1 VKQVFEGISISSPS
15 ISLRLS
21 QARVFGGIGSILAFL
36 SLAPLFIPYAG
47 FVISIIVYMVGLVL
61 IYIALEYIS
70 KEVGDGRIRSYAI
83 LFVTFELVAIV
94 ISVVFVILFTPIFQ
108 LLTPTPISILD
119 RQSSAVNLITA
130 IWSLIGFFVLTWV
143 FIVLS
148 AVFVK
153 LCFDLVSKHLGIGLF
168 STAALLY
175 LIGSA
180 LSIILVGIPIAIVAS
195 ILEIIAFF
203 SIPEKLQTTPK

>member
-1 VKQVFEGISISSPS
+1 M
-15 ISLRLS
+15 
-21 QARVFGGIGSILAFL
+21 FGGIGSILAFL
-36 SLAPLFIPYAG
+36 SLTPLFIPYAG

-70 KEVGDGRIRSYAI
+70 KEVGDDRIRSYAI
-83 LFVTFELVAIV
+83 PFVVFDLVVIA
-94 ISVVFVILFTPIFQ
+94 ISVVFEILFIPIFQ
-108 LLTPTPISILD
+108 LLTPTSMSTLG

-130 IWSLIGFFVLTWV
+130 IWSLIGFFVLIWI

-180 LSIILVGIPIAIVAS
+180 LSIIILAGVLIVALVS
-195 ILEIIAFF
+195 MPIVIVALILEIIAFF

>member
-1 VKQVFEGISISSPS
+1 VKHIFKGIFVSSPS

-21 QARVFGGIGSILAFL
+21 QARVFGGIGSILALL

-47 FVISIIVYMVGLVL
+47 LVISIIVYMVGLVL

-70 KEVGDGRIRSYAI
+70 KEVGDNRIRSYAI
-83 LFVTFELVAIV
+83 LFVVFELVAIV
-94 ISVVFVILFTPIFQ
+94 ISAVFVILFTPIFQ
-108 LLTPTPISILD
+108 LLTPTSMSILD
-119 RQSSAVNLITA
+119 RAVNLITA
-130 IWSLIGFFVLTWV
+130 IWSLIGFLVLTWI

-148 AVFVK
+148 AVFLK

-180 LSIILVGIPIAIVAS
+180 LSIILVGIPIVIVAS